1 VVNTVD
7 KLDVGP
13 AATTNP
19 SNTMQAGPCM
29 TTADFISPIDLSKA
43 GLSMVEATADT
54 PKAPAGPTAPPIVAP
69 IVVAVILAKWAYDV
83 YQASYVP
90 LLFPTDK
97 TLRLCQQCSSPAFHV
112 VHCRPDYH
120 LTNP

>member
-1 VVNTVD
+1 LYSKDFRILVVNTVD

-19 SNTMQAGPCM
+19 SNTMQAGPCV
-29 TTADFISPIDLSKA
+29 TTAGFISPIDLSKA

-54 PKAPAGPTAPPIVAP
+54 PKTPAGPTAPPIVAP

-90 LLFPTDK
+90 LL
-97 TLRLCQQCSSPAFHV
+97 SPQIKH
-112 VHCRPDYH
+112 
-120 LTNP
+120 

>member
-1 VVNTVD
+1 VTYGQYLYSKDFRILVVNTVD

-19 SNTMQAGPCM
+19 SNTIQAGPCM
-29 TTADFISPIDLSKA
+29 TTAGFISPIDPSKA
-43 GLSMVEATADT
+43 GLAMVGATADT
-54 PKAPAGPTAPPIVAP
+54 PKAPAPTAPPIVAP

-90 LLFPTDK
+90 LL
-97 TLRLCQQCSSPAFHV
+97 SPQIKH
-112 VHCRPDYH
+112 
-120 LTNP
+120 